1 MTGVDG
7 EPVVRPGG
15 EDIMGVTHTPVY
27 SVEEAAAVG
36 FVLRLGRALHG
47 YGFSADALEHALQG
61 MADRLGLEAQFF
73 TTPTSIFAAFGPPE
87 QQHTHLIR
95 VFPGDV
101 DLGKLARLDAVSR
114 DVEQGRVG
122 VVEGSARI
130 DAIIALPPLS
140 RPVVR
145 VLAYGV
151 ASAAV
156 CRILG
161 GGLNE
166 LVVAGLAGLL
176 TGVISL
182 ASRRLPHG
190 THVFELV
197 AAFAVSLLVTCIAS
211 IGDLRLSVPTAT
223 LGGVI
228 ALLPGLT
235 VTVAMTELAR
245 RHLAAG
251 TARLSGAFLVFIAI
265 AFGVAVGGEVAQALV
280 GDVRSSAPRRLPEW
294 TLTLA
299 LGIAPLA
306 FGVLL
311 RARLRDFPWLWLSST
326 VGYSAVRLAALS
338 FGPAMAASV
347 GALVVGV
354 LANLY
359 DRRGFGPAAVA
370 LVPGVLL
377 LVPGSIGYR
386 SLTSLLDQNVIVGVT
401 AGFTMILTAVAIAAG
416 FLVSSVLVPTRNSSK
431 FKVPNEARGGPGQS

>member
-1 MTGVDG
+1 MTDG
-7 EPVVRPGG
+7 DPLAAASSTE
-15 EDIMGVTHTPVY
+15 Y
-27 SVEEAAAVG
+27 SEAEAAAVG
-36 FVLRLGRALHG
+36 FILRLGRALHI
-47 YGFSADALEHALQG
+47 YGSSADALEQALQA
-61 MADRLGLEAQFF
+61 MAERLGLEANFF

-87 QQHTHLIR
+87 RQHTHLSR
-95 VFPGDV
+95 VYPGDV
-101 DLGKLARLDAVSR
+101 DLGKLARLDGMSR
-114 DVEQGRVG
+114 DVEQGRVS
-122 VVEGSARI
+122 VVEGSTRI
-130 DAIIALPPLS
+130 EAIIALPPIS

-145 VLAYGV
+145 VLAYGL

-166 LVVAGLAGLL
+166 LVVAGFAGLL

-197 AAFAVSLLVTCIAS
+197 AAFAVSLVVTCVAAIS
-211 IGDLRLSVPTAT
+211 DLRLSVPTAT

-228 ALLPGLT
+228 VLVPGLT

-265 AFGVAVGGEVAQALV
+265 AFGVAVGGEVAEAIV
-280 GDVRSSAPRRLPEW
+280 GEVRSMPPRQLPDW

-299 LGIAPLA
+299 LGLAPLA

-311 RARLRDFPWLWLSST
+311 RARLRDFPWLCLSST
-326 VGYSAVRLAALS
+326 IGYTAVRLAALS

-359 DRRGFGPAAVA
+359 DRRGFGPASVA

-386 SLTSLLDQNVIVGVT
+386 SLASLLDQNVVVGVT

-416 FLVSSVLVPTRNSSK
+416 LLVSSVLVPTR
-431 FKVPNEARGGPGQS
+431 R